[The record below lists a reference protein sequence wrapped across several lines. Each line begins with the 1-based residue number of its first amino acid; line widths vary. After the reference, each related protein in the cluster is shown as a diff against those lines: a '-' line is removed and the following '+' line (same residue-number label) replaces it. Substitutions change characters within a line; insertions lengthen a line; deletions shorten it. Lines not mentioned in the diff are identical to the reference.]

1 MSNLPPNLAHLHVG
15 EEFLRGKAIEALS
28 NDGLRLHAEMI
39 EQAMNMADR
48 LRQFE
53 TDDEDLKL
61 IQVLGMRTF
70 NAFGSSLKL
79 CLSGYYQNAA
89 LIARDVLET
98 TFLIDLFRRD
108 RTLIAKWRMADKTAR
123 LKDFKPVKVRTMLDE
138 QDRFTEGKRGAHYAL
153 FSELAGHV
161 SMDGIAMLRPK
172 GMDAQIGPFFDV
184 TAFEAVLSEMGK
196 LAVQVGEQLDAF
208 MPDPM
213 GEALAVRHGFV
224 VVKRRW
230 LDCFYGD
237 VIAGSRGPG

>member
-1 MSNLPPNLAHLHVG
+1 MSNLPPNLTELHVC

-28 NDGLRLHAEMI
+28 DDRLRLHADVI

-61 IQVLGMRTF
+61 IQVFGMRTF
-70 NAFGSSLKL
+70 NAFGVSLKL

-98 TFLIDLFRRD
+98 VFLIDLFRRD
-108 RTLIAKWRMADKTAR
+108 RALIAKWRMADKAAR
-123 LKDFKPVKVRTMLDE
+123 LKDFKPVKVRTVLDE
-138 QDRFTEGKRGAHYAL
+138 QDGFTERKRGALYAL
-153 FSELAGHV
+153 FSELAGHA

-172 GMDAQIGPFFDV
+172 GMDAKIGPFFDV
-184 TAFEAVLSEMGK
+184 TALEAVLSEMGK

-213 GEALAVRHGFV
+213 GEALAVRHGFI

-230 LDCFYGD
+230 IEHFYGD
-237 VIAGSRGPG
+237 VIAASKGPG